1 MTTGV
6 TNNTTNTT
14 NTTNTSSSSSSSSTS
29 NSALDQ
35 LAGNFNSF
43 LTLLTT
49 QLQNQDPLSPL
60 DTNQFTQQLVEFA
73 GVQQQ
78 VDMNTNMQT
87 LISLQ
92 QTSEATSAMQLI
104 GANVTLNASSSA
116 LTSSSPA
123 SWDLNSA
130 SPATGKVTITNSSG
144 TVVFTG
150 TTSLNAGDN
159 TYTWNGTGNTGQTWP
174 AGQYT
179 IQVTATGASGQTVN
193 VSSQVSGTVSGVDMT
208 QSPPQIVVGGQ
219 DYALSAV
226 KAVNSSTMSGLSGL
240 SASLSS
246 LNTALNTLN
255 SIL

>member
-14 NTTNTSSSSSSSSTS
+14 TNTTNSSSSSSNAANSS
-29 NSALDQ
+29 LDQ
-35 LAGNFNSF
+35 LASNFNSF

-49 QLQNQDPLSPL
+49 QLQNQDPLSPM

-92 QTSEATSAMQLI
+92 QTSEATSAMQMI
-104 GANVTLNASSSA
+104 GSNVTLNATSSA
-116 LTSSSPA
+116 LTSSTPA
-123 SWDLNSA
+123 SWNLNSA
-130 SPATGKVTITNSSG
+130 GPATANVTITNASG
-144 TVVFTG
+144 GVVFTG
-150 TTSLNAGDN
+150 TTSLNAGSN
-159 TYTWNGTGNTGQTWP
+159 AYTWNGTGNTGQTWP

-179 IQVTATGASGQTVN
+179 IAVTATSATGQAVTVTP
-193 VSSQVSGTVSGVDMT
+193 QVSGTVSGVDLT
-208 QSPPQIVVGGQ
+208 KTPPQLVIGGQ
-219 DYALSAV
+219 DYAMSAV
-226 KAVNSSTMSGLSGL
+226 QAVNSSLSMGLS
-240 SASLSS
+240 STLSS
-246 LNTALNTLN
+246 LNSALGTLN